1 MEYSTSISRVFTA
14 RIFRFKLDLA
24 DLIVRALELA
34 VASRYCMAIFDAIL
48 EYADI
53 RIAFLAHAGGD
64 EIAVG
69 DKPDS
74 RHLRVPKPIQLGN
87 AVHYLLHLY
96 YLHIFDFCLFS
107 AGRRT
112 RGL

>member
-1 MEYSTSISRVFTA
+1 MFAA
-14 RIFRFKLDLA
+14 RIFCFKLDLT
-24 DLIVRALELA
+24 DLIVRTLILA
-34 VASRYCMAIFDAIL
+34 VTSGHGMAILDAIL

-53 RIAFLAHAGGD
+53 RITFFAHAGGD
-64 EIAVG
+64 EIAAG

-74 RHLRVPKPIQLGN
+74 RHLRVSKPVQLGN
-87 AVHYLLHLY
+87 AVHYLLHCY
-96 YLHIFDFCLFS
+96 YLRIFVFCLFS

>member
-1 MEYSTSISRVFTA
+1 
-14 RIFRFKLDLA
+14 
-24 DLIVRALELA
+24 
-34 VASRYCMAIFDAIL
+34 MAIFDAIL

-69 DKPDS
+69 DKSDS
-74 RHLRVPKPIQLGN
+74 RHLRVSKPVQLGN
-87 AVHYLLHLY
+87 AVHYLLHCY
-96 YLHIFDFCLFS
+96 YLRIFVFCLFS